1 MDYNRIDAALR
12 DADDTHHLL
21 IGTGALDE
29 VGKVLEQAFGQQSAV
44 VVSDDNTYAV
54 AGKAVSDRLR
64 SSGWTVEESLVFPGT
79 PPLYASFENVLALE
93 EATCFCLVRLRQLRR
108 CAKQVGGQSFSPTIL
123 RRQDLGLPRFE
134 RVGELGIYFVK
145 KGKPRCR
152 KTNERLRRSLNRRR
166 YASCKRAGRALPRW
180 PVIWGSPIVPCI
192 TGANWSP
199 SRESRHFLAVDI
211 SPRWKRRTVS
221 RS

>member
-44 VVSDDNTYAV
+44 VVADDNTYAV
-54 AGKAVSDRLR
+54 AGKALYDRLR
-64 SSGWTVEESLVFPGT
+64 SGGCTVEESLVFPGT
-79 PPLYASFENVLALE
+79 PP
-93 EATCFCLVRLRQLRR
+93 
-108 CAKQVGGQSFSPTIL
+108 
-123 RRQDLGLPRFE
+123 LGLPRFE

-166 YASCKRAGRALPRW
+166 YASCQRAGRALPRW